1 MKGDN
6 WMLERKKQ
14 IAIGMAINKKEWAK
28 AISLLKEEGYSLNQ
42 IAIMLSKFGLSKEDV
57 EYYAT

>member
-1 MKGDN
+1 
-6 WMLERKKQ
+6 MLERKKQ